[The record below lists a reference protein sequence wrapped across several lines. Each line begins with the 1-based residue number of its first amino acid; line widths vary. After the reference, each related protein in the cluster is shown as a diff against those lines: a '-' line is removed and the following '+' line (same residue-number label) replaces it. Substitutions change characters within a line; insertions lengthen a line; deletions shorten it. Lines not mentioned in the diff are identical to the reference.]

1 MLAVSRAS
9 RKPNKYDLMALS
21 MINIELNDAYCS
33 GVFSYG
39 SDLTEEYIQI
49 IILLD

>member
-9 RKPNKYDLMALS
+9 TKLNKYDLIVLS
-21 MINIELNDAYCS
+21 MINIELDDAYYF
-33 GVFSYG
+33 GVFSYD
-39 SDLTEEYIQI
+39 SDVPEEYIQI